1 MLSYD
6 CFKYHKSNNM
16 FIIISKRMTQRLKC
30 ICCNV
35 LEALLNIK
43 VNNKSVDRRKI
54 FIVFDLENDYYE

>member
-1 MLSYD
+1 
-6 CFKYHKSNNM
+6 
-16 FIIISKRMTQRLKC
+16 MTQRLKC

-54 FIVFDLENDYYE
+54 FMVFDLENDY